1 MRALLAFRCAM
12 GASIVRT
19 TTAFSPSHHA
29 NPQRR
34 NILSKVQQQQHST
47 LMRISNHN
55 NGLCTIRTGT
65 GRAAAAATTT
75 TITRRSLSSSADDSG
90 GGEPPPIRQLGK
102 LEMQEIFNDIDSDG
116 REGSECVVIDVRG
129 EDEIMFT
136 GKISEC
142 VETLPLPIIAQVS
155 KGVGM
160 LSIVDGVSERAME
173 DVCRTIHTRLLLSN
187 IEARPAQSF
196 IFFFRR

>member
-1 MRALLAFRCAM
+1 
-12 GASIVRT
+12 
-19 TTAFSPSHHA
+19 
-29 NPQRR
+29 
-34 NILSKVQQQQHST
+34 
-47 LMRISNHN
+47 MRISNHN

-142 VETLPLPIIAQVS
+142 VETLPLPIIAQYGVFNMESEEFEAAFGFAKPTPDETIIFTCKAGIRSMHAAQFAARCGYS
-155 KGVGM
+155 KLCSYSGG
-160 LSIVDGVSERAME
+160 SD
-173 DVCRTIHTRLLLSN
+173 DWFN
-187 IEARPAQSF
+187 
-196 IFFFRR
+196 